1 MWSIFLDLLL
11 SFLYIQP
18 IPEQLTLYAMKFI
31 PREPMC
37 KTMPQNTTRRRFLLQ
52 FLTVVGAIAVPILG
66 FCQTPGMERRQ
77 DRRDDRTDRM
87 QQRDDKMEERRDD
100 PVGIRG
106 PERRE
111 DRHDLREDR
120 RDDRRERI
128 Y

>member
-1 MWSIFLDLLL
+1 
-11 SFLYIQP
+11 
-18 IPEQLTLYAMKFI
+18 MKFT
-31 PREPMC
+31 PREPTR

-52 FLTVVGAIAVPILG
+52 LLTVAGAIAVPILG

-87 QQRDDKMEERRDD
+87 QQRDDKMVERRDD
-100 PVGIRG
+100 PIGIRG

-111 DRHDLREDR
+111 DRRDLREDR